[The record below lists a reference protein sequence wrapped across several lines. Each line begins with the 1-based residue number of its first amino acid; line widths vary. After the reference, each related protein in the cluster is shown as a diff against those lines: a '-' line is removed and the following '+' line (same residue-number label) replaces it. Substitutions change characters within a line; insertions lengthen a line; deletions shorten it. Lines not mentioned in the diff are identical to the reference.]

1 MLIISSKEFRANVSK
16 YLGMVAEGKNV
27 ILKSR
32 NKGCFRLVPV
42 TNDDT
47 VLRIPEEF
55 RCDPYIISPSGDPF
69 LADKRNIEELNKRFE
84 ELKAGKSKVV
94 AALKNKD
101 EIKKFL
107 DSL

>member
-1 MLIISSKEFRANVSK
+1 MLVISSREFRANQGK
-16 YLGMVAEGKNV
+16 YFTLAAEGANI

-32 NKGCFRLVPV
+32 NKGSFRLIPV
-42 TNDDT
+42 SEDDT

-55 RCDPYIISPSGDPF
+55 RCDPYTISPSGDPF
-69 LADKRNIEELNKRFE
+69 WADIRNVEELNKRFE
-84 ELKAGKSKVV
+84 YIKTGKAKTV
-94 AALKNKD
+94 AALKDKD